1 MFYDKQPKDKQ
12 EAYKNMLSIVGSLSK
27 LFSDSVSPYLYYR
40 AHENIFAK
48 YFNVTNNARSDDS
61 ADAYD
66 LINKIGIGLKTWVGQ
81 DTQKVAEFGKLR
93 PEYENLRG
101 IELIR
106 KIAFYR
112 NERIRIT
119 KNSHSLQSMVYH
131 IIKRIPGYMCI
142 YEAAFS
148 SIDIDHI
155 QLIPGRGNANN
166 TYFTDGKH
174 TYTFSLSKNTLY
186 MVFDTMELLDSF
198 PVSILDD
205 PYDFLSSLSKNNNQ
219 VINLVNQ
226 SVPDDN
232 KLCLRLYSSLKDGR
246 KFVPEKSGLNQWN
259 GFRRSFKRNS
269 LGETTEIKETRRN
282 PNELYIPFPKED
294 RERKTDFF
302 PPRDE
307 PFELLLPDGTKLQ
320 AKVCQDDG
328 KAIMSNPNKD
338 LGKWLLRDVFELPEG
353 VAVTY
358 DMLMVFGIDSVMF
371 TRLGER
377 VYSIDFCELG
387 TYENF
392 YQIGGSEGSEESDKD
407 KPE

>member
-1 MFYDKQPKDKQ
+1 
-12 EAYKNMLSIVGSLSK
+12 
-27 LFSDSVSPYLYYR
+27 
-40 AHENIFAK
+40 
-48 YFNVTNNARSDDS
+48 
-61 ADAYD
+61 
-66 LINKIGIGLKTWVGQ
+66 
-81 DTQKVAEFGKLR
+81 
-93 PEYENLRG
+93 
-101 IELIR
+101 
-106 KIAFYR
+106 
-112 NERIRIT
+112 
-119 KNSHSLQSMVYH
+119 
-131 IIKRIPGYMCI
+131 
-142 YEAAFS
+142 
-148 SIDIDHI
+148 
-155 QLIPGRGNANN
+155 
-166 TYFTDGKH
+166 
-174 TYTFSLSKNTLY
+174 
-186 MVFDTMELLDSF
+186 MELLDSF

-259 GFRRSFKRNS
+259 GFRRSFKCNS

-392 YQIGGSEGSEESDKD
+392 YQIGGSEESDKD
-407 KPE
+407 KTE